1 MSNNTRYSASRVF
14 TKNDLI
20 TIKKLLREDKNP
32 KEMYQYLANKG
43 DRYALFAGL
52 SGSESGFWGK
62 YTLYAP
68 DDFSFFNYDEKFQ
81 EKEFENIDFRLA
93 NEYLVLL
100 ENKLNQY
107 GGELVEITDISYEE
121 LLEINRKA
129 CIESWFSIEDWYLYT
144 VFESLSQNEKQGFW
158 THRLNSSTE
167 FKEQVNHHYKTFDMM
182 IKKYI
187 LSRGDNKEIIKSW
200 LTNNFYISM
209 GRTLSDS
216 QFDEFAKIRDSES
229 EISIIMKDAMGSIKT
244 NERVLGDVIPWVFDE
259 VDADEILTEDALLS
273 MGSEVNENIL
283 FWETKEEKLKFL
295 MNEVHTN
302 RHNRRRKRSVSFDSS
317 EKNDL
322 ELHLKD
328 MQDVC
333 DKVEREKNPQIL
345 YDYFEVNN
353 EQYGIIPNG
362 LVKGDSYAGKMATN
376 YLVEKARKD
385 NIILDSNMLKKVQL
399 TVAINTCKVELSKF
413 KNKNTEVLRER
424 LTAEDVKKIHKDSFV
439 ELGLSED
446 YWTLSIPFKI
456 IPPEEHDEIYYE
468 MLLNSGNNQ
477 SEVEYGLYLMDKM
490 IISIKNNPS
499 KEKFNMFL
507 EWTNT
512 VSTVDNMIETGSVFG
527 EYLKERSS
535 TLTEYMGI
543 KIKELREV
551 IPQSDLDIYGVAN
564 LNSNISS
571 GVMPISHPL
580 ENMPS
585 MRNLSIPS
593 IPPQSTEFNFSE
605 YDVSSGF
612 LEGRVQSNHHLENMP
627 SMNHSSNTFDH
638 DINIPQSSRGSEFD
652 FSGYDVSSSFLEGR
666 VQSSHHFENM
676 IGHLSD
682 NMSSMNHSSSSFD
695 RDFSVPLAPSIPEF
709 NYSGGYSSSSSR
721 FSF

>member
-20 TIKKLLREDKNP
+20 MIKKLLREDKSP

-43 DRYALFAGL
+43 DRYALFAGVD
-52 SGSESGFWGK
+52 GSESVFWGVDS
-62 YTLYAP
+62 LYFPSEDSSWHDEDARNK
-68 DDFSFFNYDEKFQ
+68 DF
-81 EKEFENIDFRLA
+81 KEIDFKLA
-93 NEYLVLL
+93 SEYLNLL
-100 ENKLNQY
+100 EGKLIES
-107 GGELVEITDISYEE
+107 GGELVEILDISHDE
-121 LLEINRKA
+121 LILINIKA
-129 CIESWFSIEDWYLYT
+129 CSGSRFNIEDWYLYA
-144 VFESLSQNEKQGFW
+144 VFESLSPNEKKGFW

-167 FKEQVNHHYKTFDMM
+167 FKEQVSHHYKTFEMM
-182 IKKYI
+182 IKKYMI
-187 LSRGDNKEIIKSW
+187 SDGTNKEMLKSW
-200 LTNNFYISM
+200 LTSKFYISM
-209 GRTLSDS
+209 YRTLSDS
-216 QFDEFAKIRDSES
+216 QFDELDKIRNSES
-229 EISIIMKDAMGSIKT
+229 ELSILMKDVMGSIKT
-244 NERVLGDVIPWVFDE
+244 NEKVLGDVIPWIFDE
-259 VDADEILTEDALLS
+259 VDADEVLIEEAIS
-273 MGSEVNENIL
+273 SIASEVNENIL

-345 YDYFEVNN
+345 YDYFEANN

-446 YWTLSIPFKI
+446 YWTLSTPFKI
-456 IPPEEHDEIYYE
+456 IPPEEHDEIYSE

-507 EWTNT
+507 EWANT
-512 VSTVDNMIETGSVFG
+512 VSTVDNMVETGFVFG
-527 EYLKERSS
+527 EYIKERSA
-535 TLTEYMGI
+535 TFKEYMGI

-551 IPQSDLDIYGVAN
+551 IPVSDLEIYGATNSIPTTRTQPINREVLSPSSINHPHNMVDKSIVENIYPKVEPDRELAPLTTN
-564 LNSNISS
+564 LLNIIK
-571 GVMPISHPL
+571 P
-580 ENMPS
+580 ENMEASTNHYLERPS
-585 MRNLSIPS
+585 VVLPG
-593 IPPQSTEFNFSE
+593 T
-605 YDVSSGF
+605 DGF
-612 LEGRVQSNHHLENMP
+612 K
-627 SMNHSSNTFDH
+627 
-638 DINIPQSSRGSEFD
+638 D
-652 FSGYDVSSSFLEGR
+652 FPEDR
-666 VQSSHHFENM
+666 IQHSHHFENM

-682 NMSSMNHSSSSFD
+682 NMSSINHSSSSFD
-695 RDFSVPLAPSIPEF
+695 RNFRVPQAPSMPEF
-709 NYSGGYSSSSSR
+709 NYSGGYSSPSSR

>member
-1 MSNNTRYSASRVF
+1 MSNNTRYSVSRVF

-20 TIKKLLREDKNP
+20 TIKKLLREDKSP

-62 YTLYAP
+62 YILYAP

-93 NEYLVLL
+93 NEYIVLL

-129 CIESWFSIEDWYLYT
+129 CIESWFSFEDWYLYA

-158 THRLNSSTE
+158 THRLNSSTD

-182 IKKYI
+182 IKKYV
-187 LSRGDNKEIIKSW
+187 LSSGANKEIIKSW

-244 NERVLGDVIPWVFDE
+244 NERVLGDVVPWVFDE

-273 MGSEVNENIL
+273 MGSEVNESIL

-295 MNEVHTN
+295 MNEVNTN
-302 RHNRRRKRSVSFDSS
+302 RHNRRKKRSVLFDNN
-317 EKNDL
+317 ERITF
-322 ELHLKD
+322 ELNLQEAKD
-328 MQDVC
+328 IIEEM
-333 DKVEREKNPQIL
+333 KITKNPQVL
-345 YDYFEVNN
+345 YNYLEANG
-353 EQYGIIPNG
+353 ERYGEIPNG
-362 LVKGDSYAGKMATN
+362 LIRGDSYSGKMATN
-376 YLVEKARKD
+376 YLVEKAKQH
-385 NIILDSNMLKKVQL
+385 NIMLDHNDLKRIQL
-399 TVAINTCKVELSKF
+399 SVALETGKKLLSKF
-413 KNKNTEVLRER
+413 DNEKTTVLRKKFTIR
-424 LTAEDVKKIHKDSFV
+424 DIEDIHDKAFI
-439 ELGLSED
+439 SEKLPKEA
-446 YWTLSIPFKI
+446 WTLSIPLKI
-456 IPPEEHDEIYYE
+456 IPLEEHDEIYSE

-499 KEKFNMFL
+499 KEKFNIFL
-507 EWTNT
+507 EWANT
-512 VSTVDNMIETGSVFG
+512 VSTVDNMVETGFVFG
-527 EYLKERSS
+527 EYIKERSA
-535 TLTEYMGI
+535 TFTEYMGI

-551 IPQSDLDIYGVAN
+551 IPVSDLEIYGTT
-564 LNSNISS
+564 NSTPATRTPPINREVLSPSS
-571 GVMPISHPL
+571 ISHPHNMVDKSIVENIYPTIEPDRELAPLTTNLLDILKPENTEVPTNHYL
-580 ENMPS
+580 ERPS
-585 MRNLSIPS
+585 VVLPG
-593 IPPQSTEFNFSE
+593 T
-605 YDVSSGF
+605 DGF
-612 LEGRVQSNHHLENMP
+612 K
-627 SMNHSSNTFDH
+627 
-638 DINIPQSSRGSEFD
+638 D
-652 FSGYDVSSSFLEGR
+652 FPEDR
-666 VQSSHHFENM
+666 IQHSHHFENM

-695 RDFSVPLAPSIPEF
+695 RDFRIPQAPSIPEF
-709 NYSGGYSSSSSR
+709 NYSGGYSSPSSR